1 MYVLTSGRKTT
12 LEPPEQPCPAQQ
24 WLLKHPHEC
33 HPRDMNRE
41 KSIGILASVLACCV
55 SVTAQDRGLWRAAN
69 SSAQSITGDV
79 AISGDKLSINY
90 TSFTIAQIR
99 ALAPAEVGAAFD
111 MDSSSVSKGYLY
123 RLNVPGTKRFN
134 AQEHSVSDQRI
145 RSGWPPTPPGTI
157 CILHFSQDRKCP
169 SLRPRRSLTQP
180 IYAAPFLTRAEQAAK
195 TRTCGTAEA
204 VPLFRVVSQ
213 WAESAVERS
222 AVSFRSSLAL
232 FSSGAFSLPGK

>member
-1 MYVLTSGRKTT
+1 MRRSRHVCPQSGQKTT
-12 LEPPEQPCPAQQ
+12 LEPPGKPWLAQQ

-99 ALAPAEVGAAFD
+99 APRASRGWRSFRYGQQFREQ
-111 MDSSSVSKGYLY
+111 
-123 RLNVPGTKRFN
+123 RLSLPVKRTGN
-134 AQEHSVSDQRI
+134 KKIHAQEHSVWI
-145 RSGWPPTPPGTI
+145 RGYAVDGHLRRRELFAY
-157 CILHFSQDRKCP
+157 CIFLRTENTFSYARADRQ
-169 SLRPRRSLTQP
+169 PRLV
-180 IYAAPFLTRAEQAAK
+180 A
-195 TRTCGTAEA
+195 
-204 VPLFRVVSQ
+204 
-213 WAESAVERS
+213 SAVH
-222 AVSFRSSLAL
+222 L
-232 FSSGAFSLPGK
+232 